1 MLIQNLSKSK
11 TLGENVIHSTQN
23 IQFTSKCQ
31 KLMKYETLFLPN
43 FLDDRIET
51 WLIITLITNLA
62 LLKKSSKYY
71 N

>member
-31 KLMKYETLFLPN
+31 KLMKYETLFYQISWM
-43 FLDDRIET
+43 IE
-51 WLIITLITNLA
+51 
-62 LLKKSSKYY
+62 LKHV
-71 N
+71 